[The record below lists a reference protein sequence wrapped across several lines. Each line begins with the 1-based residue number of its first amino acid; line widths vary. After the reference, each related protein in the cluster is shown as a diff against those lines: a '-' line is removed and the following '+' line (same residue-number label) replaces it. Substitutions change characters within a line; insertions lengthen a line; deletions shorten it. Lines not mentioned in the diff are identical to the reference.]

1 MITWSATICWLK
13 TAVDCCNIC
22 RVCPALVLKVWFEG
36 LGNSSQKEDD
46 RNSSNAGR
54 ERARKALVACTG
66 GFGWNVYEFG
76 KSDSWNLFSRF
87 ASIHNSGCNVIMTG
101 IGRFSKCRGKYLGK
115 RENSGNSFEVLNV
128 YVYTAYKKFVVGKQI
143 EYLSETIF
151 VKGRPT

>member
-22 RVCPALVLKVWFEG
+22 RVCPALLLKVWFEG

-54 ERARKALVACTG
+54 ERARKALVACRG

-101 IGRFSKCRGKYLGK
+101 IGCFSKCRGKYLGK
-115 RENSGNSFEVLNV
+115 RENSFEVLNV
-128 YVYTAYKKFVVGKQI
+128 YVYTAYKKFVIGKQI